1 MADLQ
6 TNGNSPAG
14 PEQALP
20 EELEVA
26 VPPAEENSV
35 PEQDV
40 RQIKIFCFKCQ
51 QKLDVTGLMPFAHIE
66 CPVCG
71 TVLIVP

>member
-1 MADLQ
+1 MADLE
-6 TNGNSPAG
+6 TNDNSPAG
-14 PEQALP
+14 PDQPLP

-40 RQIKIFCFKCQ
+40 RQIKIFCFKFTTCINIINN
-51 QKLDVTGLMPFAHIE
+51 LTNI
-66 CPVCG
+66 
-71 TVLIVP
+71 